1 MSIQYTNRKKK
12 IYFIHQGKTKKGNPK
27 YTLSQSTHKALDAI
41 PEGYEIYENPNA
53 QVFLRRIKP
62 RLINKNEELLVQ
74 EVLKELIEK
83 KYCKIIIEQKTITIY
98 LADQDVNRMRE
109 LVKDSPKA
117 QEEELEVIIDQIIT
131 YSPVIQL
138 ILFSPE
144 ERLFIVKMVD
154 YEEGE
159 RIWEVVE
166 DPGDLE
172 SLLSIICQEIDIE
185 AYYQLLITLQKVG
198 VDLKL

>member
-1 MSIQYTNRKKK
+1 
-12 IYFIHQGKTKKGNPK
+12 
-27 YTLSQSTHKALDAI
+27 
-41 PEGYEIYENPNA
+41 
-53 QVFLRRIKP
+53 
-62 RLINKNEELLVQ
+62 
-74 EVLKELIEK
+74 
-83 KYCKIIIEQKTITIY
+83 
-98 LADQDVNRMRE
+98 MRE
-109 LVKDSPKA
+109 FVKASPKA
-117 QEEELEVIIDQIIT
+117 QEEELEVIVDQIIT

-159 RIWEVVE
+159 RIWEVIE

-185 AYYQLLITLQKVG
+185 ACYQLFPF
-198 VDLKL
+198 

>member
-1 MSIQYTNRKKK
+1 MPIQYTNRKKK
-12 IYFIHQGKTKKGNPK
+12 IYFIRQGKTKKGNPK
-27 YTLSQSTHKALDAI
+27 YTLSQSMYKALDTI

-98 LADQDVNRMRE
+98 LADQDVDRMRE

-185 AYYQLLITLQKVG
+185 AYYQLFPF
-198 VDLKL
+198 